1 MSELMTEIKK
11 RDVLRMSNEA
21 SNKLTKECLQM
32 ALIYLLNEKPIEKIT
47 ITELVKRSGVSR
59 TSFYR
64 NYSSKEDIIIEMEEQ
79 ICQAISKS
87 LSSPDYQDN
96 LRQWFLDCFQA
107 VKDNA
112 SLFHLFLQ
120 TNIAQ
125 ETLKGLNSI
134 LESFHHPQT
143 IKEHY
148 QILAI
153 EGAFS
158 SILTDWFIN
167 GMKEEVSFMAD
178 ICESLIHG
186 KTLQNLTEP

>member
-59 TSFYR
+59 TAFYR

-79 ICQAISKS
+79 ICQAISES
-87 LSSPDYQDN
+87 LSNPDYQN
-96 LRQWFLDCFQA
+96 NMRQWFQDCFQT
-107 VKDNA
+107 VKDNS

-120 TNIAQ
+120 TTIAQ
-125 ETLKGLNSI
+125 ETLKALNAI
-134 LESFHHPQT
+134 LESFHKPQT

-153 EGAFS
+153 EGTFS
-158 SILTDWFIN
+158 SILTSWFRN
-167 GMKEEVSFMAD
+167 GMKEDVSFMAD
-178 ICESLIHG
+178 ICESLMCG
-186 KTLQNLTEP
+186 KTLQNLIE

>member
-1 MSELMTEIKK
+1 MSELMIEGKK

-59 TSFYR
+59 TAFYR

-79 ICQAISKS
+79 ICQAISES
-87 LSSPDYQDN
+87 LSSPDYQNN
-96 LRQWFLDCFQA
+96 LRQWFLDCFQT

-112 SLFHLFLQ
+112 SLFQLFLQ
-120 TNIAQ
+120 TTIAQ
-125 ETLKGLNSI
+125 ETLKALNSI
-134 LESFHHPQT
+134 LESFHQPHT

-148 QILAI
+148 QLLAI

-158 SILTDWFIN
+158 SILTDWFKN
-167 GMKEEVSFMAD
+167 GMKEEVDFMAD
-178 ICESLIHG
+178 ICASLMHG
-186 KTLQNLTEP
+186 KTLQSLTKS